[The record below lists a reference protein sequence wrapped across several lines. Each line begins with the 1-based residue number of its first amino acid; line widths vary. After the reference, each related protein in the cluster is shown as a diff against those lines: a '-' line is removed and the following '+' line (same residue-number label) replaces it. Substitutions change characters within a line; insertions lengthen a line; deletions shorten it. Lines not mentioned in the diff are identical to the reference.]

1 MKKRIIFLLQIKN
14 YISKNEEFISKI
26 FERFLVFLFFFI
38 ALIFLSNNI
47 FTHTLT
53 GTSYDGR
60 LMFHL
65 LDDSMINFKI
75 SYNFWDKG
83 FPYYNLDD
91 SVSANTSL
99 FWPILTSFI
108 FFFFEKN
115 ESVIILYLLSGF
127 LFSLIALLFF
137 IYEKNKFKSFLK
149 CVFLLLTPMT
159 MEYSTSGWE
168 HIPQTLLVTLSFLI
182 IFENSKKKL
191 QIPNKSLIILSFA
204 FLLRIDTAPL
214 IFVVF
219 IFWLSINFKKIF
231 FKDLLKNIITV
242 LACISI
248 LLFYLI
254 LMNYFYNDFFPNT
267 YYLKSLPIKESILL
281 GLKYFLN
288 PITSNYWFFVFLIIF
303 INYKKLNFF
312 QKFVTISILFQFIYI
327 IWAGGD
333 IFYNSRFLILIIPI
347 LIFIFI
353 DLVYEYLSNIKF
365 KFINKKIF
373 IISMSLIFIFLQY
386 LNPYN
391 LKTFFLN
398 AAIKNPS
405 NIKLSSQET
414 QMILASHILSKL
426 EKKDGSIGLHWA
438 GIGYHLGDFNIVDF
452 LGKAD
457 DYIAKTKPKNNS
469 IGHNKWD
476 YEYSF
481 KKYNIA
487 AVPMYNYYFNQPTG
501 QLKKNYN
508 DFWIDLLNYLIK
520 INKNYTFLN
529 AQELGIDE
537 KINMGL
543 WVRNDLVNKIKKN

>member
-1 MKKRIIFLLQIKN
+1 
-14 YISKNEEFISKI
+14 
-26 FERFLVFLFFFI
+26 
-38 ALIFLSNNI
+38 
-47 FTHTLT
+47 
-53 GTSYDGR
+53 
-60 LMFHL
+60 MFHL

-83 FPYYNLDD
+83 FPYFNLDD

-248 LLFYLI
+248 LLFYLQKAGI
-254 LMNYFYNDFFPNT
+254 RHLQN
-267 YYLKSLPIKESILL
+267 ILL
-281 GLKYFLN
+281 
-288 PITSNYWFFVFLIIF
+288 S
-303 INYKKLNFF
+303 
-312 QKFVTISILFQFIYI
+312 
-327 IWAGGD
+327 
-333 IFYNSRFLILIIPI
+333 
-347 LIFIFI
+347 
-353 DLVYEYLSNIKF
+353 
-365 KFINKKIF
+365 
-373 IISMSLIFIFLQY
+373 
-386 LNPYN
+386 
-391 LKTFFLN
+391 
-398 AAIKNPS
+398 
-405 NIKLSSQET
+405 
-414 QMILASHILSKL
+414 
-426 EKKDGSIGLHWA
+426 
-438 GIGYHLGDFNIVDF
+438 
-452 LGKAD
+452 
-457 DYIAKTKPKNNS
+457 
-469 IGHNKWD
+469 
-476 YEYSF
+476 
-481 KKYNIA
+481 
-487 AVPMYNYYFNQPTG
+487 
-501 QLKKNYN
+501 
-508 DFWIDLLNYLIK
+508 
-520 INKNYTFLN
+520 
-529 AQELGIDE
+529 
-537 KINMGL
+537 
-543 WVRNDLVNKIKKN
+543 

>member
-1 MKKRIIFLLQIKN
+1 MKN
-14 YISKNEEFISKI
+14 YIFKNEDIISKI
-26 FERFLVFLFFFI
+26 IERFLVFLFFFI
-38 ALIFLSNNI
+38 ALIFLSNKI
-47 FTHTLT
+47 FTHTLI
-53 GTSYDGR
+53 GANYDGR

-75 SYNFWDKG
+75 SYNFWNKG
-83 FPYYNLDD
+83 FPYFNIND

-127 LFSLIALLFF
+127 LFSLIAVLFF

-149 CVFLLLTPMT
+149 CFFLLFTPMT

-168 HIPQTLLVTLSFLI
+168 HIPQALLVTLSFLI
-182 IFENSKKKL
+182 IFKNSSKKL

-231 FKDLLKNIITV
+231 SKNLSKNIITLLV
-242 LACISI
+242 CISI

-267 YYLKSLPIKESILL
+267 YYLKSLSINESILL
-281 GLKYFLN
+281 GFKYFLN
-288 PITSNYWFFVFLIIF
+288 PLKSNYWFFIFLIIF
-303 INYKKLNFF
+303 INYKKLNSF
-312 QKFVTISILFQFIYI
+312 QKFVTISILFQFIYL
-327 IWAGGD
+327 IWVGGD
-333 IFYNSRFLILIIPI
+333 IFNNSRFLILIIPI
-347 LIFIFI
+347 LIFIFV
-353 DLVYEYLSNIKF
+353 DLVYEYLSSIKF
-365 KFINKKIF
+365 KFINKKFF
-373 IISMSLIFIFLQY
+373 ISYVLLIFIFLQY
-386 LNPYN
+386 LNSQN
-391 LKTFFLN
+391 VKTFFLN
-398 AAIKNPS
+398 VSNKNS
-405 NIKLSSQET
+405 SSIELSSQES

-438 GIGYHLGDFNIVDF
+438 GIGYHLEDFNIVDF

-457 DYIAKTKPKNNS
+457 GYIAKTKPKNNI

-487 AVPMYNYYFNQPTG
+487 AVPMYNYYLNLPTQ
-501 QLKKNYN
+501 QLKKNDN
-508 DFWIDLLNYLIK
+508 DFWLDLLNYLMN
-520 INKNYTFLN
+520 INKKYTFLN
-529 AQELGIDE
+529 AHELGIDK